1 MTKILKRL
9 EEQKLVKRSPDP
21 ADGRGSVVSLTE
33 QGTLVQ
39 EQVFNAF
46 LSATQDLLGPLS
58 GTELN
63 DTDRMLQRLL
73 DTIETRLPQ

>member
-1 MTKILKRL
+1 M
-9 EEQKLVKRSPDP
+9 KRSPDP
-21 ADGRGSVVSLTE
+21 ADGRGSVVSLTKRGLE
-33 QGTLVQ
+33 VQ

-58 GTELN
+58 ETELR
-63 DTDRMLQRLL
+63 DTDRTLQHLL